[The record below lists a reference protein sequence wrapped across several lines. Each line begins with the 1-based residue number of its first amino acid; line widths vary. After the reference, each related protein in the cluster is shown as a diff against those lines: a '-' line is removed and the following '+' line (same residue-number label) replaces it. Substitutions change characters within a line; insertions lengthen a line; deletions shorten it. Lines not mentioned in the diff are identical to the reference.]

1 MLVVRTRGEVRG
13 ACVELRTAKFD
24 RSFRVVSRRE
34 FIEFWGIFSFSF
46 SFSFFKER
54 ERWINKVDEDYSKRS
69 VICFKNSN

>member
-46 SFSFFKER
+46 SFFF
-54 ERWINKVDEDYSKRS
+54 
-69 VICFKNSN
+69 F